1 MGLIGQEQT
10 ERLSERHFKGSYS
23 KRMFENEPGVAVF
36 YYPKP
41 YKRTYRTLRIP
52 ESVAKRVYQ
61 RSLVLMK
68 PLCGK
73 ERSSFYGSFQPFLTW
88 FSNWSWRS
96 LTQGA
101 QCFSVTFTERWPSRT
116 ETDSMGTPSLRSSTA
131 NVSRKRCECPLV
143 MTAINRQH
151 RGSTPLKNRRPLQHT
166 VYGVV
171 YAKARFSTSADINSF
186 YMCKLRMAER
196 AGFEPAWE

>member
-1 MGLIGQEQT
+1 MTSPEWI
-10 ERLSERHFKGSYS
+10 KGRQIPQAGVLRNTS
-23 KRMFENEPGVAVF
+23 KQGCKRPNHFENEPGVAVF

-73 ERSSFYGSFQPFLTW
+73 ERSSFYGSFQPLLTW

-101 QCFSVTFTERWPSRT
+101 
-116 ETDSMGTPSLRSSTA
+116 
-131 NVSRKRCECPLV
+131 
-143 MTAINRQH
+143 
-151 RGSTPLKNRRPLQHT
+151 
-166 VYGVV
+166 
-171 YAKARFSTSADINSF
+171 
-186 YMCKLRMAER
+186 
-196 AGFEPAWE
+196 